1 MNLSKLRLNRREL
14 LEVAALGVAT
24 SSLAGCAA
32 EESAAPG
39 VQSNVAIP
47 NADGVL
53 PWSNWSGNQQC
64 QPAQR
69 KVPRTEDELR
79 ELLKTSTGKIRFV
92 GSSHSFS
99 PLVPTSD
106 TMVSLAA
113 LRGVASVDA
122 QTGVASIW
130 GGTRLAQIGEPLWER
145 GRAMINMPDIDVQT
159 LAGAIATSTH
169 GTGATLGSLSS
180 DVTYV
185 RLVTA
190 QGEVLDCSRNENE
203 EIFNAA
209 RTSLGALGAVS
220 QIGIRTRETY
230 KLRERTWMM
239 PLREGLERAAQ
250 LRDQHRHFEMYA
262 LPHADYIQGITLDET
277 DAPDSPETAV
287 NSSEAEFRKVAKVIE
302 SLPFMRTWIINTAAR
317 NVDPEERTG
326 RSYRIFGNVRST
338 RFNEMEYTVPA
349 EQGPACLE
357 EILATIRRN
366 DIDVIFPLEYRYVQ
380 ADDIWLSPFYQR
392 PGCAISCHEFH
403 DRDYQKYFAA
413 IEPIFWKYQGRP
425 HPGKIHTL
433 EARQLAELYPRWND
447 FLRIRREL
455 DPQGRFLNEHLQ
467 RLFGAARLGAAQF
480 GAAQSG
486 AA

>member
-1 MNLSKLRLNRREL
+1 VNLSKLRLNRREL
-14 LEVAALGVAT
+14 LEVAALGAAAG
-24 SSLAGCAA
+24 SLAGCAA
-32 EESAAPG
+32 EEPAAPAL
-39 VQSNVAIP
+39 QSNATQPGV
-47 NADGVL
+47 NGVL

-64 QPAQR
+64 QPAHR
-69 KVPRTEDELR
+69 KVPRSEDELR
-79 ELLKTSTGKIRFV
+79 ELLKNSTGKIRFV

-106 TMVSLAA
+106 TMLSLAA
-113 LRGVASVDA
+113 LRGVESVDA
-122 QTGVASIW
+122 QTGEASIW
-130 GGTRLAQIGEPLWER
+130 GGTRLSQIGEPLWEQ
-145 GRAMINMPDIDVQT
+145 GRALINMPDIDVQT

-180 DVTYV
+180 DVTRI

-190 QGEVLDCSRNENE
+190 QGDVLECSRDQHE

-220 QIGIRTRETY
+220 QICMRTRETY

-239 PLREGLERAAQ
+239 SLREGLERAPQ
-250 LRDQHRHFEMYA
+250 LLAKHRHFEMYA
-262 LPHADYIQGITLDET
+262 LPHADYIQAISLDET

-287 NSSEAEFRKVAKVIE
+287 NSSEAEFRKVAKVVE
-302 SLPFMRTWIINTAAR
+302 TLPFMRTWIINTAAR

-357 EILATIRRN
+357 EILATIRSQDVN
-366 DIDVIFPLEYRYVQ
+366 VIFPLEYRYVQ

-392 PGCAISCHEFH
+392 PGCAISCHQFH
-403 DRDYQKYFAA
+403 DLDYQKYFAA

-433 EARQLAELYPRWND
+433 EAPQLAELYPRWND

-467 RLFGAARLGAAQF
+467 RVFGAAQF
-480 GAAQSG
+480 GASW
-486 AA
+486 